1 MERYPVKRRIWV
13 ESNIEKRR
21 VRIERDI
28 GERPIYGKILS
39 KETHTGEKWHR
50 KETIENRPHQ
60 THQPTETWI
69 CDKRPTYLER
79 NIYIRKETCMHG
91 KRPTH
96 LETDLCIRKKPSEKR
111 SAVIDAEERD
121 LHLWKET
128 YVYGKRPAY
137 TEKDVRV
144 NGKRL

>member
-1 MERYPVKRRIWV
+1 
-13 ESNIEKRR
+13 
-21 VRIERDI
+21 
-28 GERPIYGKILS
+28 
-39 KETHTGEKWHR
+39 
-50 KETIENRPHQ
+50 
-60 THQPTETWI
+60 
-69 CDKRPTYLER
+69 
-79 NIYIRKETCMHG
+79 MHG

-137 TEKDVRV
+137 TEKDLRV